1 MKKLDPYVLA
11 VLGVAAIVLAVSA
24 FSAQQPQGPKTYSL
38 KPTPKT
44 VAWGYYDAT
53 TPPALRVQSGD
64 TVEVQT
70 LLAGV
75 SPAQL
80 EAAGLPP
87 GQVEQ
92 SLRDI
97 FKEVTNKGPGPHILT
112 GPIYVQGAEPG
123 DVLEIRIQSIRL
135 ALPYAQNRF
144 RPGFGF
150 LPDDFPYMR
159 IKIIPLDDKRMVAHF
174 AEGIE
179 IPLAPFFGSIGVAPP
194 EVTGRISSAPPW
206 IQGGNMDNKELV
218 AGTTLFLPV
227 HAPGALLLVGDGH
240 AGQGNGEV
248 DITAME
254 TSLIGTFQLIV
265 RKDLHL
271 RWPRA
276 ETPTHYITMGFN
288 EELNEATKMA
298 VREMID
304 FLVSEKHLSRDDAYM
319 LSSVAADL
327 SITQLVD
334 GNKGVHASI
343 PKAIFHDK

>member
-1 MKKLDPYVLA
+1 MKKRDRCALAVFIIAAVVLA
-11 VLGVAAIVLAVSA
+11 GSALA
-24 FSAQQPQGPKTYSL
+24 AQQPQGPKSYTL

-44 VAWGYYDAT
+44 IAWGYYDAS

-64 TVEVQT
+64 TVEIHT
-70 LLAGV
+70 LPAGAIP
-75 SPAQL
+75 SQL
-80 EAAGLPP
+80 EAAGVPP
-87 GQVEQ
+87 EQVEQ

-97 FKEVTNKGPGPHILT
+97 VNEVTDKGPGGHILT
-112 GPIYVQGAEPG
+112 GPIYVEGAQPG
-123 DVLEIRIQSIRL
+123 NVLEIRILSIRL
-135 ALPYAQNRF
+135 AIPYAYNRF

-150 LPDDFPYMR
+150 LPDDFPYTR
-159 IKIIPLDDKRMVAHF
+159 TKIISLDEKRGVAHF
-174 AEGIE
+174 GAGIE
-179 IPLAPFFGSIGVAPP
+179 IPLGPFFGSIGVAPP
-194 EVTGRISSAPPW
+194 GVTGRISSAPPW
-206 IQGGNMDNKELV
+206 IHGGNMDNKELV

-265 RKDLHL
+265 RKDMHL
-271 RWPRA
+271 RWARA
-276 ETPTHYITMGFN
+276 ETPSHYITMGFS
-288 EELNEATKMA
+288 EDLNEATKMA

-343 PKAIFHDK
+343 AKAIFHDK

>member
-1 MKKLDPYVLA
+1 MKKLDRHIITVL
-11 VLGVAAIVLAVSA
+11 VAATILLASSVFGA
-24 FSAQQPQGPKTYSL
+24 PQGQGSKTYTL

-44 VAWGYYDAT
+44 VAWGYYDAS
-53 TPPALRVQSGD
+53 TPPALRIQSGD

-70 LLAGV
+70 LPAG
-75 SPAQL
+75 STPAVL
-80 EAAGLPP
+80 ESAGLPP
-87 GQVEQ
+87 EQVEQ
-92 SLRDI
+92 SFRDI
-97 FKEVTNKGPGPHILT
+97 FKEVTNKGPGAHILT
-112 GPIYVQGAEPG
+112 GPIYVEGAAAG
-123 DVLEIRIQSIRL
+123 DVLEIRILSIRL
-135 ALPYAQNRF
+135 AVPYAYNRF

-150 LPDDFPYMR
+150 LPDDFPYTR
-159 IKIIPLDDKRMVAHF
+159 SKIIPLDEKRGVALF
-174 AEGIE
+174 GGGIE
-179 IPLAPFFGSIGVAPP
+179 IPLRPFFGSIGVAPP

-206 IQGGNMDNKELV
+206 MHGGNMDNKELV

-265 RKDLHL
+265 RKNMHL

-276 ETPTHYITMGFN
+276 ETQSHFIAMGFN
-288 EELNEATKMA
+288 EDLNEATKMA

-304 FLVSEKHLSRDDAYM
+304 FLVSEKHLTRDDAYM